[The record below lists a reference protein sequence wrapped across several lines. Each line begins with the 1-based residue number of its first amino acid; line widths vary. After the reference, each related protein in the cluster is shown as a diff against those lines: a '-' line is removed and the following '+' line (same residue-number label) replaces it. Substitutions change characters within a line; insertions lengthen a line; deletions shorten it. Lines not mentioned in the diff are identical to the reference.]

1 MDVSLASTLQH
12 EMTPPS
18 GHPPAGRP
26 GTKPA
31 FADAAEQN
39 LDGIYRYLVHMV
51 GDRHLAEDLT
61 SATFERALRDW
72 RRYDPARA
80 RVSVW
85 LIEIARRTALD
96 HLRSDGRRRARE
108 RRYAAQHPE
117 ATPAPDGTTGLS
129 GPLRAALARL
139 TAAERELV
147 ALRVVLDL
155 DAAETARVLGTT
167 RAAVGAGL
175 HRALTKLRREVT
187 TP

>member
-1 MDVSLASTLQH
+1 MKGVSLASTLRN
-12 EMTPPS
+12 EMTPPIS
-18 GHPPAGRP
+18 GGRLD
-26 GTKPA
+26 
-31 FADAAEQN
+31 FAAAAEQN
-39 LDGIYRYLVHMV
+39 LDGVFRYLVHMV

-96 HLRSDGRRRARE
+96 HFRSDGRRRARE
-108 RRYAAQHPE
+108 QRYAAQHPE
-117 ATPAPDGTTGLS
+117 AVPASDDLGGLS
-129 GPLRAALARL
+129 GTMRAALGRL

-155 DAAETARVLGTT
+155 DAGETARVLGST

-175 HRALTKLRREVT
+175 HRALTKLRQEVT
-187 TP
+187 PT